1 MLELEKMLKVDRI
14 TPMQTAYTQ
23 SAEDRQATGD
33 KDSKSNESNESTQED
48 EKSEI
53 EPSDDSKKE

>member
-1 MLELEKMLKVDRI
+1 MLKVDRI

-23 SAEDRQATGD
+23 SAEDRQETGD
-33 KDSKSNESNESTQED
+33 KNSKSNDSTQEN

-53 EPSDDSKKE
+53 EPSDNSNKE

>member
-1 MLELEKMLKVDRI
+1 MLKVDRI

-23 SAEDRQATGD
+23 SAEDRQTIGN
-33 KDSKSNESNESTQED
+33 KDSKSNEPAPED

-53 EPSDDSKKE
+53 EPSDNSKKE

>member
-23 SAEDRQATGD
+23 SAEDRQKTGD
-33 KDSKSNESNESTQED
+33 KNSKSNDSTQEN

-53 EPSDDSKKE
+53 EPSDNSNKE

>member
-33 KDSKSNESNESTQED
+33 KDSKSNESTQED